1 MTKQEIKG
9 KAFEIAEAHFK
20 SIDPDMAWDSA
31 PFMALVEA
39 ISEGME
45 LVESTKPKSKVRAW
59 KILHKPTGL
68 YYVPGCPNLSK
79 RGKTYSQKPSL
90 KIMHGI
96 RVSDT
101 IMHLLPMGV
110 VCTKNRYGEQYLSTH
125 PEDFEIVE
133 IS

>member
-1 MTKQEIKG
+1 MTQKEIKG

-20 SIDPDMAWDSA
+20 SIDPDMVWDSA

-45 LVESTKPKSKVRAW
+45 FVESTKPKSKARAW

-96 RVSDT
+96 RVSDA
-101 IMHLLPMGV
+101 IKHLLPMGV
-110 VCTKNRYGEQYLSTH
+110 VCTKNRYGDQYLSTH

>member
-1 MTKQEIKG
+1 MTHQEIKD

-45 LVESTKPKSKVRAW
+45 FVENARPKSKVRAW

-68 YYVPGCPNLSK
+68 YYTPGYVNLSK
-79 RGKTYSQKPSL
+79 RGKTYSRKPSL
-90 KIMHGI
+90 AIMHGI
-96 RVSDT
+96 RVSEDL
-101 IMHLLPMGV
+101 MRSLPAGV
-110 VCTKNRYGEQYLSTH
+110 ASTKNKYGERYLFTY
-125 PEDFEIVE
+125 PEEFEIVE
-133 IS
+133 IN